1 MNIKHF
7 SNDAQ
12 TLARAH
18 RSGDSSMLQT
28 PSGKLK
34 ENTLFERTLGL
45 GKQLIAKISGNSYEL
60 KKISYNDG
68 KTLIQDRFN
77 AQLRFFSGKKI
88 FYDSAKTEFKKSG
101 DQFLDSL
108 L

>member
-1 MNIKHF
+1 VNIKHF

-12 TLARAH
+12 TLAIAY
-18 RSGDSSMLQT
+18 RSSDSSMLQT

-34 ENTLFERTLGL
+34 ENTLFDRTFGL

-77 AQLRFFSGKKI
+77 AQLRFFSGKK
-88 FYDSAKTEFKKSG
+88 
-101 DQFLDSL
+101 FLMTL
-108 L
+108 PRQNLKNRAINF